1 MIKQQI
7 KAKSLIIEPFDPD
20 SYRHLIGLNSI
31 NRNFN
36 LQNKNMGKKT
46 HRKGEPK
53 KKFSG
58 DKKLKTGLFHIVRK
72 LFQSHPETTLS
83 YKDVCSLLHV
93 KDSETRKLIVTILI
107 DLANEGMLKQNG
119 FQAYQLNQGMD
130 IVEGEL
136 ELTQRGSGFVSTGK
150 GEKDIFI
157 PPHHVGQAIQ
167 GDVVKVA
174 ITKAGTKREGR
185 ILEVVSRERTQFV
198 GVIQVKGSE
207 AFLLPDNSKT
217 GLKIQIPIEKLNG
230 AKTGDK
236 ALVKITVWPKSA
248 EIPYGEVIQTLGG
261 NSLHD
266 NEMISILV
274 SNGLNI
280 EFENDVM
287 SEAELLTL
295 ELDQNEI
302 ARRRDFREILTFTID
317 PVDAKD
323 FDDALSIQR
332 LSNGHLEIGV
342 HIADVSHYV
351 KPGSAMDKEA
361 LKRGNSVYLVDR
373 VIPMLPEQLS
383 NMVCSLR
390 PHEDKF
396 TFSAVFEIDEEGAI
410 YKEWFGKTVI
420 HSDHRFAYEDAQEI
434 LEGAE
439 GPYKGELHLLDK
451 IAKIYR
457 KKRIKD
463 GALLIN
469 SEEVRFKLDDK
480 GEPIDVTIKVSK
492 DAHQLIEEFML
503 LANKKVATFV
513 GDVKKEDD
521 RVPFVYR
528 VHDTPDPEKI
538 AMFNQFLEKFNLK
551 LEFTHPD
558 EISKSINK
566 LLLSLEHSNEY
577 SIIQQMAIRSMAKAT
592 YDTDNIGHYGLG
604 FRYYTHF
611 TSPIRRYA
619 DLMVHRILLE
629 CLEKQPHKYNA
640 LLADIC
646 KRISR
651 QERRA
656 VEAERESNKYFQ
668 VVFVHDKIGEEFD
681 GIVSGVAEFGLFV
694 RMTDIGCEGMIPLQE
709 IPGDRFSFDPKK
721 MTIVGQRTGKT
732 YHFGDNVR
740 VRIGEV
746 HPKKRQIDLEL
757 VTEK

>member
-1 MIKQQI
+1 
-7 KAKSLIIEPFDPD
+7 
-20 SYRHLIGLNSI
+20 LNAFNPI

-36 LQNKNMGKKT
+36 LQNISMSKKK
-46 HRKGEPK
+46 HRKGESKGKPNFK
-53 KKFSG
+53 GG
-58 DKKLKTGLFHIVRK
+58 DKKLKTGLYHLIRK
-72 LFQSHPETTLS
+72 LFQNHPDATLN

-93 KDSETRKLIVTILI
+93 KDSETRKVIVTVLI
-107 DLANEGMLKQNG
+107 DLANEGTLRQNG
-119 FQAYQLNQGMD
+119 FQAYQLNNNVD
-130 IVEGEL
+130 VLEGEL
-136 ELTQRGSGFVSTGK
+136 QLTQRGSGFVIISK
-150 GEKDIFI
+150 NEKDIFI
-157 PPHHVGQAIQ
+157 PPHHIGQAID
-167 GDVVKVA
+167 GDIVKVA
-174 ITKAGTKREGR
+174 ITKDSGERREGR
-185 ILEVVSRERTQFV
+185 IVEIVSRERTQFV
-198 GVIQVKGSE
+198 GTIQVKDQQG
-207 AFLLPDNSKT
+207 FLLPDNSKT
-217 GLKIQIPIEKLNG
+217 GLKIIIPKEKLNG

-248 EIPYGEVIQTLGG
+248 EVPFGEVVQTLGG

-274 SNGLNI
+274 SNGLDI
-280 EFENDVM
+280 EFGDDVM
-287 SEAELLTL
+287 SEAELLSI
-295 ELDQNEI
+295 ELDQKEI
-302 ARRRDFREILTFTID
+302 TRRRDFRDILTFTID
-317 PVDAKD
+317 PIDAKD
-323 FDDALSIQR
+323 FDDAISFQR
-332 LSNGHLEIGV
+332 LKNGHLEIGV

-351 KPGSAMDKEA
+351 RPDSAMDKEA

-410 YKEWFGKTVI
+410 YKTWFGKTVI
-420 HSDHRFAYEDAQEI
+420 HSDHRFTYEDAQEI
-434 LEGAE
+434 LEGAD

-457 KKRIKD
+457 KQRIKN

-469 SEEVRFKLDDK
+469 SEEVRFKLDEK
-480 GEPIDVTIKVSK
+480 GEPIDVMIKVSK

-503 LANKKVATFV
+503 LANKAVATYV
-513 GDVKKEDD
+513 GDVKKDED

-528 VHDTPDPEKI
+528 IHDAPDPEKI
-538 AMFNQFLEKFNLK
+538 ALFSQFLEKFNLK
-551 LEFTHPD
+551 LDFTHPD
-558 EISKSINK
+558 QIAKSINT
-566 LLLSLEHSNEY
+566 LLLSIQDSNEY
-577 SIIQQMAIRSMAKAT
+577 SIVQQMAIRSMAKAV

-629 CLEKQPHKYNA
+629 CLEKQPHMYNSK
-640 LLADIC
+640 LEDVC

-651 QERRA
+651 QERKA

-709 IPGDRFSFDPKK
+709 LPGDRFSFDAKT
-721 MTIVGQRTGKT
+721 MTVVGQKTGKT
-732 YHFGDNVR
+732 YHFGDPVK
-740 VRIGEV
+740 VRISEV

-757 VTEK
+757 VGGK